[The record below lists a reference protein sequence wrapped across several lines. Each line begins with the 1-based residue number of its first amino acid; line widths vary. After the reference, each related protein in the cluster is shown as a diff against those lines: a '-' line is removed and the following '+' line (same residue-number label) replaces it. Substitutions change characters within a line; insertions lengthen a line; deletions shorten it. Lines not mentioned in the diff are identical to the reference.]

1 LCCDRRTLVLDDV
14 VDQNGHVVLD
24 ERVALIAEG
33 LGRQSAHDL
42 ELLDDLGLGVVL
54 LQVAIDVLRGRK
66 RKIGNGGEK
75 RRWSIVRSTRRQA
88 SQVEGI
94 KEGSVGG

>member
-66 RKIGNGGEK
+66 RKRKIGNGEK
-75 RRWSIVRSTRRQA
+75 IVNRSFYAQA
-88 SQVEGI
+88 IPS
-94 KEGSVGG
+94 K